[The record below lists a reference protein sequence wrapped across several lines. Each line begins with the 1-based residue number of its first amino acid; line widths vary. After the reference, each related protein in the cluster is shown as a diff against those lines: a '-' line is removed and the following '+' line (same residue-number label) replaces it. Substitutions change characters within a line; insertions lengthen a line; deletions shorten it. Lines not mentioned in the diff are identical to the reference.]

1 MVGRLAVMGRSWRGA
16 LRNAEGA
23 RGAFCRTES
32 NGSMLFDYVRRQT
45 IRRRLQAVKKPL
57 ERPLPL
63 LDKVETESYSV
74 SVLNPLGTVRPP
86 PSHHP
91 RPCHATS
98 AASAAFRCSPCSP
111 SPS

>member
-1 MVGRLAVMGRSWRGA
+1 MARCTRSRVASLTPAVPFSTAETVAFETPACRATSVMVGRLAVMGRSWRGA

-32 NGSMLFDYVRRQT
+32 NSSMLFDYVRRQT

-63 LDKVETESYSV
+63 LDKEI
-74 SVLNPLGTVRPP
+74 GR
-86 PSHHP
+86 
-91 RPCHATS
+91 
-98 AASAAFRCSPCSP
+98 ASCRERV
-111 SPS
+111 